1 MASEKKIVNLDDE
14 GKSVSIT
21 IGGKEFVIARIT
33 LRARQKYGEYLVF
46 CGHHYQKAS
55 DINKR
60 LEYASE
66 TVESLT
72 AMQNEMTAMIESFA
86 IEKAN
91 KLDQLLQIIL
101 EKNGYEYSRE
111 WWEENTDYNKMELF
125 IVSALKKD
133 ETETIHPKKKE
144 MSLTSIE

>member
-1 MASEKKIVNLDDE
+1 MAIEKKIVNLDDE

-21 IGGKEFVIARIT
+21 IGGKEFVISRIT

-46 CGHHYQKAS
+46 CGSHYQKATE
-55 DINKR
+55 INKR
-60 LEYASE
+60 LESDRE
-66 TVESLT
+66 TVETLT
-72 AMQNEMTAMIESFA
+72 AMQNEMTTMIESFA
-86 IEKAN
+86 VEKAS
-91 KLDQLLQIIL
+91 KIDQLLQIIL

-133 ETETIHPKKKE
+133 EEGNIQPKKKE
-144 MSLTSIE
+144 MSATSIV

>member
-1 MASEKKIVNLDDE
+1 MAIEKKIVNLDDE

-46 CGHHYQKAS
+46 CGQHYQKAA

-60 LEYASE
+60 LESASE
-66 TVESLT
+66 TVESLS
-72 AMQNEMTAMIESFA
+72 AMQNEMTAMIERFA

-133 ETETIHPKKKE
+133 ETAQPKKKE
-144 MSLTSIE
+144 MISTSIE

>member
-1 MASEKKIVNLDDE
+1 MAIEKKIVNLDDE
-14 GKSVSIT
+14 GKGVSIT
-21 IGGKEFVIARIT
+21 IGGKEFVIYRIT
-33 LRARQKYGEYLVF
+33 LRARQKYGEYLIF
-46 CGHHYQKAS
+46 CGNHYNKATE
-55 DINKR
+55 INKR
-60 LEYASE
+60 LESASE
-66 TVESLT
+66 TVETLT
-72 AMQNEMTAMIESFA
+72 AMQNEMTSMIESFA

-133 ETETIHPKKKE
+133 EAETSHPKKKE
-144 MSLTSIE
+144 MSSTFIG